1 MSLSYTFEAE
11 NVSVEPTYTRN
22 KVDLTV
28 SVSYASDILEQIDM
42 KDILDF
48 VDRDEALSHFE
59 PKPDDLDENDMVEYL
74 RSQGWVIED

>member
-28 SVSYASDILEQIDM
+28 SVSYTSDILEQIDM
-42 KDILDF
+42 KDILGF
-48 VDRDEALSHFE
+48 VDRDQALSHFE

-74 RSQGWVIED
+74 RSQGWIIED